1 MEELRSTEILDKE
14 IQSDARK
21 KAEKILNNAQAESKE
36 LLDGVETRLQIAQYE
51 KKAKNE
57 QKLLSVQRDLDSS
70 LPLEKQRFLVS
81 YIQSSIDG
89 SMNDYF
95 CSLSE
100 AETLSLFTKELSKY
114 QDKIGSSKVR
124 AFVYGLDSKEAKKEL
139 EKSVKVL
146 SVEETEFNKI
156 LPEKDFSLSKKRG
169 IILETE
175 DRKIRL
181 RLTLSEIVSQL
192 EEKYREELYE
202 TLFDGGIN

>member
-14 IQSDARK
+14 IQSDAKK
-21 KAEKILNNAQAESKE
+21 KAEKILNNAENEAKE
-36 LLDGVETRLQIAQYE
+36 LLDGVETRLQLAQYE

-57 QKLLSVQRDLDSS
+57 QKLKSVQRDLDSS

-81 YIQSSIDG
+81 YIQSSIDS

-100 AETLSLFTKELSKY
+100 TETLALFSKELEKY
-114 QDKIGSSKVR
+114 RDTIASSKVR
-124 AFVYGLDSKEAKKEL
+124 AFVYGLNSKEAKKEL
-139 EKSVKVL
+139 EKSLNVL
-146 SVEETEFNKI
+146 SIEETEFNKI
-156 LPEKDFSLSKKRG
+156 LPEKDYSLSKKRG

-175 DRKIRL
+175 DKKIRI